1 MFHNGSKKKV
11 WKSDMDGI
19 IDVKNKDIKKA
30 IDGLMQVTFFRIP
43 NEYFNDFWSLAVWF
57 NMLFFSCKRHLMV
70 ESR

>member
-30 IDGLMQVTFFRIP
+30 IDGLMKVTFFRIP
-43 NEYFNDFWSLAVWF
+43 NEY
-57 NMLFFSCKRHLMV
+57 
-70 ESR
+70 